1 MYKGLFLPLLLTT
14 VLHGVAIAVFVIPW
28 SNPVPQIKKAVPQYV
43 QAKLVM
49 LEKPKPKKKTVK
61 PKPKKKPIKTKA
73 PAKPKPDSKKA
84 EQKRKLLEQQKAREL
99 EKQRAQEKKK
109 QLEKQREEERRKQEQ
124 LQRERELDAAL
135 AEEESQRQ
143 IESDAELAASYVA
156 LITDVIESNWSRPP
170 SARNNMEAELILQ
183 LVPTGEVVGVTVVK
197 SSGNT
202 AFDRSA
208 EQAVRRA
215 ERFPELKNLPIRVF
229 DNYFRRF
236 RLKFKPEDLRR

>member
-14 VLHGVAIAVFVIPW
+14 VLHGVLIAIFVVPW
-28 SNPVPQIKKAVPQYV
+28 SNPAPQVKKAVPQYV
-43 QAKLVM
+43 KAKLVM
-49 LEKPKPKKKTVK
+49 LEKPKPKKKAIK
-61 PKPKKKPIKTKA
+61 PKSKKKPIKKKP
-73 PAKPKPDSKKA
+73 PAKPKPDIKKA

-99 EKQRAQEKKK
+99 EKQRKLAEQKR
-109 QLEKQREEERRKQEQ
+109 LEKQRQEELRKQEQ
-124 LQRERELDAAL
+124 LQRERELEAAL

-143 IESDAELAASYVA
+143 IESDAELASNYIA
-156 LITDVIESNWSRPP
+156 LITEVIESNWSRPP

-197 SSGNT
+197 SSGNA